1 MGRVGVGT
9 YINARSSS
17 HLVYKGLRKLE
28 KSIHISKIR
37 HQTNRNAQRPLLA
50 AIDNLEKLVI
60 GHALLIL
67 KALGQVLFGKAE
79 GDLAH
84 TRIAKAPTAHG
95 ERTAGGLLL
104 NRIEVKQDNIRV
116 VEIEGDCPATSLG
129 SDRTIDA
136 HHWLA
141 VAMAQRQQILQ

>member
-67 KALGQVLFGKAE
+67 KALGQILFGKAE

-84 TRIAKAPTAHG
+84 TRIAKAPTAHR
-95 ERTAGGLLL
+95 ESTAGGLLL
-104 NRIEVKQDNIRV
+104 HRIAVKQDTIRV
-116 VEIEGDCPATSLG
+116 VEIEGDCHTATLG
-129 SDRTIDA
+129 GDRTEDTN
-136 HHWLA
+136 HW
-141 VAMAQRQQILQ
+141 MADTMTQH

>member
-104 NRIEVKQDNIRV
+104 HRIAVKQDTIRI
-116 VEIEGDCPATSLG
+116 VEIEGDCPAAHLG
-129 SDRTIDA
+129 GDRTVDA
-136 HHWLA
+136 KHLTT
-141 VAMAQRQQILQ
+141 VIITQRTNNTN